1 MIDLHVHSNAS
12 DGELA
17 PAGVVRHASTRALE
31 ILALTDHDTLE
42 GVAEATSAGEELG
55 VRVIPGCEFSVAASW
70 GEMHLLGYFL
80 PTQDQGLTV
89 FLEDQC
95 TKRLVRARRMVDRL
109 RRLGQKVTLDDVLAE
124 AMHGAVGRPHVA
136 RALRKRGEVDS
147 VNEAFLKYLRSGRP
161 AFVPKDL
168 PTVEEVTG
176 IIRSLGGVSS
186 AAHLAS
192 RASPGALS
200 ELRERGLDA
209 VEVRHPSH
217 DEVTARRIERWADR
231 VGLLKT
237 GGTDWHGPAEEP
249 DRAPLGEIHVPAEW
263 VRKLESLH
271 SRRMSEM
278 ENGDDE
284 HD

>member
-1 MIDLHVHSNAS
+1 VIDLHVHSTAS

-17 PAGVVRHASTRALE
+17 PAGVVRHASTIGIAT
-31 ILALTDHDTLE
+31 IALTDHDTLE
-42 GVAEATSAGEELG
+42 GVAEATSAGAELA

-80 PTQDQGLTV
+80 PVQEPDLTA
-89 FLEDQC
+89 FLEDQRA
-95 TKRLVRARRMVDRL
+95 KRLVRARRMVNRL
-109 RRLGQKVTLDDVLAE
+109 RGLGQKVTLDDVLAE

-136 RALRKRGEVDS
+136 RALRKRGEVGS

-168 PTVEEVTG
+168 PTVEQVTG

-192 RASPGALS
+192 RASPGVLS
-200 ELRERGLDA
+200 DLQQRGLDA

-217 DEVTARRIERWADR
+217 DEVTTRRIERWADR

-249 DRAPLGEIHVPAEW
+249 DRAPLGDIHVPGEW
-263 VRKLESLH
+263 VRKLEALH
-271 SRRMSEM
+271 AKRTS
-278 ENGDDE
+278 
-284 HD
+284 